1 MAREPMRK
9 KEQKEINAEELL
21 RSARS
26 YFSKAFPNPERL
38 DCPPD
43 SDLKTMAEHPSEAAH
58 AHVSQHLTC
67 CSPCFNRY
75 MEILADLK
83 RRKSS

>member
-1 MAREPMRK
+1 MRK

-21 RSARS
+21 GSARS
-26 YFSKAFPNPERL
+26 YFSEAFPNPERI

-43 SDLKTMAEHPSEAAH
+43 SYLKTMAEHPSEAAH

-83 RRKSS
+83 QRKSR